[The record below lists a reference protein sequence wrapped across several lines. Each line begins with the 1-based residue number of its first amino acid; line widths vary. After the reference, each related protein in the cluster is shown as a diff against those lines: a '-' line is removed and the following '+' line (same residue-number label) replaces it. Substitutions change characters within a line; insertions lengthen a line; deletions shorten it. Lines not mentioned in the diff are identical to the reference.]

1 MIRMK
6 YLILVGE
13 YLDKKILKRK
23 VGTYSLG
30 QKKLLSLIIL
40 KILKPKLIILD
51 EFKNGLDFENFVKL
65 KKFLIEIKKDS
76 LILLSGHDIQYI
88 EFSDEI
94 FKLDNMKLEK
104 IDKQKLYE
112 EIEKIG

>member
-1 MIRMK
+1 MN
-6 YLILVGE
+6 
-13 YLDKKILKRK
+13 
-23 VGTYSLG
+23 
-30 QKKLLSLIIL
+30 L
-40 KILKPKLIILD
+40 KI
-51 EFKNGLDFENFVKL
+51 
-65 KKFLIEIKKDS
+65 IEIKKDT

>member
-1 MIRMK
+1 M
-6 YLILVGE
+6 
-13 YLDKKILKRK
+13 
-23 VGTYSLG
+23 G

-65 KKFLIEIKKDS
+65 KKFLKEIKEDS

-88 EFSDEI
+88 EFADEI
-94 FKLDNMKLEK
+94 FKLDNMNLKR
-104 IDKQKLYE
+104 IDKKTLYE

>member
-1 MIRMK
+1 MK

-13 YLDKKILKRK
+13 YLDRKILKRK

-76 LILLSGHDIQYI
+76 LIASENKNYN
-88 EFSDEI
+88 FVPY
-94 FKLDNMKLEK
+94 N
-104 IDKQKLYE
+104 
-112 EIEKIG
+112 KIGRVNEEE